1 MKRSKLNALFLAT
14 SSALM
19 AFSANASDNPGAH
32 QHGHAELQVALDGNQ
47 IDLIFTSPAYNLL
60 GFEHRA
66 RTDDQKALVKETEEW
81 LERTPLINTPDAS
94 CTVASVEVYHEA
106 GGGSDDHHD
115 HDSHGHDHHDNH
127 GQDDH
132 KAEHGHDEHEH
143 EHEHEHSEGYTHSD
157 FEVTQ
162 VLNCS
167 GLASAETL
175 ITPLTERFPEIEN
188 LAVEWVWS
196 GGQGSTRLKQPESS
210 FSLKGQ

>member
-1 MKRSKLNALFLAT
+1 MEDSAMTPSKRSSLFLFT
-14 SSALM
+14 SSALL
-19 AFSANASDNPGAH
+19 ALPAIASDNPGAH
-32 QHGHAELQVALDGNQ
+32 QHGHAELQAALDGNQ

-66 RTDDQKALVKETEEW
+66 RTDDQKALITETTEW

-115 HDSHGHDHHDNH
+115 HDDHDHDSHGHN
-127 GQDDH
+127 DH

-143 EHEHEHSEGYTHSD
+143 SGGYTHSD

-162 VLNCS
+162 ILNCID
-167 GLASAETL
+167 LASAETL
-175 ITPLTERFPEIEN
+175 VTPLAERFPEIEH

-196 GGQGSTRLKQPESS
+196 GGQGSTRLEQTESS
-210 FSLKGQ
+210 FSLTGQ